1 MDELRDVWFFDR
13 FAPYYDRL
21 MDEPDSDAIFAG
33 LDEAERPVER
43 VLDVAGGTGRALPG
57 LGLDDPVIVD
67 ASRPMLAE
75 ARGNGYAGVQGD
87 AAALPVAD
95 DAADAVLVVDALHL
109 MDAVDEV
116 FAEAA
121 RVLRPGGVLVVR
133 EMDPSTLKG
142 RAVRTVERLL
152 GFHSTLFTPDET
164 VARMEAAGLDARVP
178 RSEWTYTAAGVSP
191 SGNENA

>member
-21 MDEPDSDAIFAG
+21 MDEPDSEAILSG

-75 ARGNGYAGVQGD
+75 ARGNGYAAVQGD

-95 DAADAVLVVDALHL
+95 DAVDAVLVVDALHL
-109 MDAVDEV
+109 LSAVEET

-121 RVLRPGGVLVVR
+121 RVLRPGGVLVIR

-142 RAVRTVERLL
+142 RAVRAIENAI
-152 GFHSTLFTPDET
+152 GFHSTLLAPEE
-164 VARMEAAGLDARVP
+164 VSAQMEAAGLTPSVP
-178 RSEWTYTAAGVSP
+178 RSDWTYTAAGVVP
-191 SGNENA
+191 AENANA